1 MSLFSTVLLYN
12 SAMSACILMMCVV
25 QFVET
30 PEFNPEAVSFLYV
43 PVDFD
48 HGKNHSPMMRD
59 MPAEFP

>member
-1 MSLFSTVLLYN
+1 
-12 SAMSACILMMCVV
+12 MSAVILMICLV

-48 HGKNHSPMMRD
+48 HRKNRFPMMRD

>member
-1 MSLFSTVLLYN
+1 
-12 SAMSACILMMCVV
+12 MSACILMMCVV